1 MEITL
6 KRSEIE
12 SALSTFLDSMKA
24 NTGRA
29 YRKDIGDFLTFGAFD
44 LAGTIAYFDSLARDG
59 YSASTIERKRAALSK
74 FFAILAENG
83 MIASNPFRT
92 ETFKLSMRKNTQT
105 AAKTGGRGS
114 KPGAHHL
121 SESDLSKMI
130 TLCDGSLIGLRNR
143 AILLLGAREGLRRS
157 EISALRWNDIE
168 QTPEG
173 RALII
178 RGSKSGIT
186 ERVKLFEGVY
196 QALAELRAT
205 YRAQGIVSEYVI
217 ASVSS
222 NGRGS
227 KVSGVSINE
236 TIKALA
242 IRAGVLNA
250 EEITAHDLRHT
261 AAVSMH
267 TAGVPVSSI
276 SRMLRH
282 KDIKVTM
289 IYLETLG
296 LHEDKALN
304 GLAW

>member
-1 MEITL
+1 MEITI
-6 KRSEIE
+6 KRNEIE
-12 SALSTFLDSMKA
+12 SALSMFLNSMKA

-44 LAGTIAYFDSLARDG
+44 LTGTIAYFDSLARDG

-74 FFAILAENG
+74 FFAILTENG

-92 ETFKLSMRKNTQT
+92 ETFKCSMRRNTQT
-105 AAKTGGRGS
+105 ADKTGGRGN
-114 KPGAHHL
+114 KPAAHHL

-130 TLCDGSLIGLRNR
+130 ALCDGSLTGLRNR

-157 EISALRWNDIE
+157 EISELRWSDIE

-186 ERVKLFEGVY
+186 ERVKLFAGVY
-196 QALAELRAT
+196 QALTELRAA
-205 YRAQGIVSEYVI
+205 YRAHAIESDYVI
-217 ASVSS
+217 ASVAS

-236 TIKALA
+236 IIKALA
-242 IRAGVLNA
+242 TRANVLNA
-250 EEITAHDLRHT
+250 AEITAHDLRHT

-267 TAGVPVSSI
+267 AAGVPVSSI

-304 GLAW
+304 ALAW

>member
-1 MEITL
+1 MEITI
-6 KRSEIE
+6 KRNEIE
-12 SALSTFLDSMKA
+12 SALSMFLDSMKA

-29 YRKDIGDFLTFGAFD
+29 YKKDIGDFLTFGAFD
-44 LAGTIAYFDSLARDG
+44 LTGTIAYFDSLAREG
-59 YSASTIERKRAALSK
+59 YSAATIERKRAALSK

-83 MIASNPFRT
+83 MITTNPFRT

-105 AAKTGGRGS
+105 AAKTGGRGN
-114 KPGAHHL
+114 KPAAHHL
-121 SESDLSKMI
+121 SENDLSKMLA
-130 TLCDGSLIGLRNR
+130 LCDGTLTGLRNR

-157 EISALRWNDIE
+157 EISELRWSDIE
-168 QTPEG
+168 ETPEG

-217 ASVSS
+217 VSVSS

-236 TIKALA
+236 IVKALA
-242 IRAGVLNA
+242 AKANVLNA
-250 EEITAHDLRHT
+250 KEITAHDLRHT

-304 GLAW
+304 ALAW

>member
-1 MEITL
+1 MEITI
-6 KRSEIE
+6 KRTEIE
-12 SALSTFLDSMKA
+12 SALSMFLGSMKA

-44 LAGTIAYFDSLARDG
+44 LTGTIAYFDYLARDG

-74 FFAILAENG
+74 FFSILAENG
-83 MIASNPFRT
+83 AIASNPFRK

-105 AAKTGGRGS
+105 AAKTGGRGN
-114 KPGAHHL
+114 KPRRQHR
-121 SESDLSKMI
+121 SQNDLTQMLA
-130 TLCDGSLIGLRNR
+130 LCDGILTGLRNR
-143 AILLLGAREGLRRS
+143 AILHLGARGGFRRS
-157 EISALRWNDIE
+157 EIAGLRWSDLE

-186 ERVKLFEGVY
+186 ERVKLFAGVY
-196 QALAELRAT
+196 QALTELRAT

-217 ASVSS
+217 VSVSS

-236 TIKALA
+236 IVKALA
-242 IRAGVLNA
+242 AKANVLNA
-250 EEITAHDLRHT
+250 KEITAHDLRHT

>member
-1 MEITL
+1 MEITI
-6 KRSEIE
+6 KRTEIE
-12 SALSTFLDSMKA
+12 SALSMFLNSMKA

-44 LAGTIAYFDSLARDG
+44 LTGTIAYFDSLARDG

-74 FFAILAENG
+74 FFAILTENG

-105 AAKTGGRGS
+105 AAKTGGRGN
-114 KPGAHHL
+114 KPAAHHL
-121 SESDLSKMI
+121 SEGDLSKMI
-130 TLCDGSLIGLRNR
+130 ALCDGSLTGLRNR

-157 EISALRWNDIE
+157 EISELRWGDIE

-178 RGSKSGIT
+178 RGTKSGIT

-196 QALAELRAT
+196 QALAELRAA
-205 YRAQGIVSEYVI
+205 YRTHGIDSEYVI
-217 ASVSS
+217 ASVAS

-236 TIKALA
+236 IIKALA
-242 IRAGVLNA
+242 AKANVLNA
-250 EEITAHDLRHT
+250 AEITAHDLRHT

-267 TAGVPVSSI
+267 AAGVPVSSI

-282 KDIKVTM
+282 RDIKVTM

-304 GLAW
+304 ALAW

>member
-1 MEITL
+1 MEIAI

-29 YRKDIGDFLTFGAFD
+29 YKKDIGDFLTFGAFD

-74 FFAILAENG
+74 FFSILTENG
-83 MIASNPFRT
+83 VITANPFRT

-105 AAKTGGRGS
+105 AAKTGGRGN

-121 SESDLSKMI
+121 SENDLSKMLA
-130 TLCDGSLIGLRNR
+130 LCDGSLIGLRNR

-157 EISALRWNDIE
+157 EISGLRWSDIE

-196 QALAELRAT
+196 QALTELRAT
-205 YRAQGIVSEYVI
+205 YRTHGIDSDYVI
-217 ASVSS
+217 VSVSS
-222 NGRGS
+222 NGRGC

-236 TIKALA
+236 IVKALA
-242 IRAGVLNA
+242 AKANVLNA
-250 EEITAHDLRHT
+250 KEITAHDLRHT